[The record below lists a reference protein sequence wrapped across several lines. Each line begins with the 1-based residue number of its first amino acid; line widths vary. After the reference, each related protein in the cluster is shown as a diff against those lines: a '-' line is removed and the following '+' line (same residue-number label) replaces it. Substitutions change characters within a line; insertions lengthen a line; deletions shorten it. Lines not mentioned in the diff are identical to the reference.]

1 MNYDL
6 MTRTVYQIEDVGG
19 ALSWSS
25 LKSFIKYLGTDS
37 ALAKELDK
45 STGWEEPIKTNAIL
59 ADIFDLL
66 QVINANLVAIG
77 TRGKKKTK
85 VKPYPRP
92 GREDNTVQK
101 IGKGALPVED
111 LHEWIRER
119 QTHG

>member
-1 MNYDL
+1 
-6 MTRTVYQIEDVGG
+6 MTRTVYQIEDIGG

-92 GREDNTVQK
+92 GREDNTVRK

-111 LHEWIRER
+111 LHEWIRKR
-119 QTHG
+119 QTHD